1 MKKELLCLII
11 PAIFYADSLTELLNY
26 AHINNNLVI
35 SQNLTTK
42 AKQQEVEA
50 SKSSRY
56 PTIDIG
62 VSYQNLN
69 ERTRSLAG
77 DIYGAKAI
85 VSYDI
90 YDGGNK
96 SYLIKQK
103 QNELK
108 VSSFDE
114 LAFKKSLSL
123 EIVQNFFNIKNIE
136 SSLVSLQEERIS
148 LNAQLQRVKKFYE
161 ADLSTKD
168 NVDKLQSAYDT
179 NSYNI
184 QSLEFEKLTLLKDL
198 ELKVGKEISTL
209 DNSKFK
215 KNMNLN
221 LEIDDEINSLKAK
234 ESSFKNQAD
243 SLNSVYS
250 PKINI
255 SDSYSLYDY
264 DRTDSLHPEGVDNQN
279 KLMLSLNLRLYDN
292 GSTKKSREAILINK
306 NVIKSQIDYKT
317 KKQKMLF
324 DLSISRIKTSELKIK
339 SSNSALKSAKSA
351 FKTISKKY
359 KVGIVDNVV
368 YLDALSVKTNATSL
382 YHRSLNDLELAYATS
397 YYYAG
402 KNIQEFINEI

>member
-1 MKKELLCLII
+1 MKKELLCLLI
-11 PAIFYADSLTELLNY
+11 PVVFYADSLTELLDY
-26 AHINNNLVI
+26 ADINNNLVI
-35 SQNLTTK
+35 SQDLNTK
-42 AKQQEVEA
+42 AKRQEVEA
-50 SKSSRY
+50 SKSTRY
-56 PTIDIG
+56 PTIDFS
-62 VSYQNLN
+62 VSYQNVN
-69 ERTRSLAG
+69 KRNRGIPG

-96 SYLIKQK
+96 DFVIKQK
-103 QNELK
+103 KDELK
-108 VSSFDE
+108 AASFDE

-123 EIVQNFFNIKNIE
+123 QIVQNFFNIKNIE
-136 SSLVSLQEERIS
+136 SSLLSLEEKKAS
-148 LNAQLQRVKKFYE
+148 LKAQLQRVKKFYE

-168 NVDKLQSAYDT
+168 NIDKLQSAYDT

-184 QSLEFEKLTLLKDL
+184 QSLQFEKLIILRDL

-209 DNSKFK
+209 DNSEFK
-215 KNMNLN
+215 KNLNLD

-234 ESSFKNQAD
+234 ESSLKNKAN
-243 SLNSVYS
+243 SLNSVYL

-255 SDSYSLYDY
+255 SDSYSFYKY
-264 DRTDSLHPEGVDNQN
+264 NRTDLSHPQGVDNQN
-279 KLMLSLNLRLYDN
+279 KLMLNLNLRLYDN

-306 NVIKSQIDYKT
+306 NVIKSQIDYKI

-339 SSNSALKSAKSA
+339 SSSSALKSAISA
-351 FKTISKKY
+351 YKTINKKY
-359 KVGIVDNVV
+359 KAGIVDNVV

-382 YHRSLNDLELAYATS
+382 YHRALNDLELSYATL

-402 KNIQEFINEI
+402 KNIQEFIK